1 LGEQRNQ
8 IAPDS
13 FHLCNLYHPT
23 HALLPT
29 ASSSLHRPFGRQSAY
44 RREMTNLFDV
54 WAEKV
59 AVSAEVVGNIL
70 GKRSISV
77 SVREQRVL

>member
-1 LGEQRNQ
+1 
-8 IAPDS
+8 
-13 FHLCNLYHPT
+13 
-23 HALLPT
+23 
-29 ASSSLHRPFGRQSAY
+29 
-44 RREMTNLFDV
+44 MTNLFDV